1 VNLIINHREANAML
15 NDTVKITF
23 FKEETDAL
31 RARVAHETE
40 KIIHEIQSQYLE
52 DSLPWIV
59 GFSGGKDSTAVLQLI
74 FYALSELNPSELKKE
89 VHVLSND
96 TLVENPSVVRFLDRQ
111 LQRIEEAGKKLFFH
125 NPSLFRVAKVT
136 PKLED
141 TFWLNL
147 IGKGYPSPNRW
158 FRWCTERMKINPT
171 SSYIL
176 STVNKHGK
184 AIIIL
189 GTRKAESNNRAAS
202 MKQYEIPG
210 IRLRKHTLPNAYVF
224 APIAEM
230 TTQEVWAYLI
240 NTPNPWGADNQDLLD
255 LYRSASD
262 IMECP
267 LVIDDTTP
275 SCGNSRF
282 GCWVCT
288 VVDRDRSMS
297 NMIMNGKEWM
307 QPLIQFR
314 DWLYEIRD
322 NTAMREKRRRTGQ
335 DGLGPF
341 TIETRKEILERL
353 LRLEGEVKQEFITVQ
368 ELAAI
373 QCQWNYDGKFQFSVS
388 EIYAKIKGKKI
399 MIPETQVSERRR
411 EEFDILEEVC
421 QDYEIDPNHIKELM
435 ELEREHL
442 SFLRR
447 HNIFEDMKSKIER
460 FVKNNDFQIR

>member
-1 VNLIINHREANAML
+1 MF
-15 NDTVKITF
+15 NDTVKTASF
-23 FKEETDAL
+23 QVEADVLLT
-31 RARVAHETE
+31 RVAHETE

-96 TLVENPSVVRFLDRQ
+96 TLVENPNVVRFLDSQ

-125 NPSLFRVAKVT
+125 NPNLFRVAKVT

-176 STVNKHGK
+176 NTVNKHGK
-184 AIIIL
+184 AIIVL
-189 GTRKAESNNRAAS
+189 GTRKAESGNRAAS

-210 IRLRKHTLPNAYVF
+210 VRLRKHTLPNAYVF

-240 NTPNPWGADNQDLLD
+240 NKSNPWGADNQDLLD

-282 GCWVCT
+282 GC
-288 VVDRDRSMS
+288 
-297 NMIMNGKEWM
+297 
-307 QPLIQFR
+307 
-314 DWLYEIRD
+314 
-322 NTAMREKRRRTGQ
+322 
-335 DGLGPF
+335 
-341 TIETRKEILERL
+341 
-353 LRLEGEVKQEFITVQ
+353 
-368 ELAAI
+368 
-373 QCQWNYDGKFQFSVS
+373 
-388 EIYAKIKGKKI
+388 
-399 MIPETQVSERRR
+399 
-411 EEFDILEEVC
+411 
-421 QDYEIDPNHIKELM
+421 
-435 ELEREHL
+435 
-442 SFLRR
+442 
-447 HNIFEDMKSKIER
+447 
-460 FVKNNDFQIR
+460 

>member
-1 VNLIINHREANAML
+1 MFNDIVKTTVMQEEA
-15 NDTVKITF
+15 DI
-23 FKEETDAL
+23 L
-31 RARVAHETE
+31 RARVTHETE

-74 FYALSELNPSELKKE
+74 FEALSELNPSELKKE

-96 TLVENPSVVRFLDRQ
+96 TLVENPNVVRFLDNQ
-111 LQRIEEAGKKLFFH
+111 LQRIEEAGKNKLFYHDPKLFH
-125 NPSLFRVAKVT
+125 VAKVT

-171 SSYIL
+171 STYIL
-176 STVNKHGK
+176 STVSKHGK
-184 AIIIL
+184 AIIVL
-189 GTRKAESNNRAAS
+189 GTRKAESGNRAAS

-210 IRLRKHTLPNAYVF
+210 VRLRKHTLPNAYVF
-224 APIAEM
+224 APIADL

-240 NTPNPWGADNQDLLD
+240 NKPNPWGTDNQDLLD

-297 NMIMNGKEWM
+297 NMILNGEEWM
-307 QPLIQFR
+307 QPLIKFR

-322 NTAMREKRRRTGQ
+322 NTEMREKRRRTGQ
-335 DGLGPF
+335 DGIGPF
-341 TIETRKEILERL
+341 TMDTRKEILERL
-353 LRLEGEVKQEFITVQ
+353 LRLEGEVKQELITIQ

-373 QCQWNYDGKFQFSVS
+373 QGQWNYDGSFRFSVS
-388 EIYAKIKGKKI
+388 EIYTKIKGKK
-399 MIPETQVSERRR
+399 
-411 EEFDILEEVC
+411 L
-421 QDYEIDPNHIKELM
+421 
-435 ELEREHL
+435 
-442 SFLRR
+442 
-447 HNIFEDMKSKIER
+447 
-460 FVKNNDFQIR
+460 